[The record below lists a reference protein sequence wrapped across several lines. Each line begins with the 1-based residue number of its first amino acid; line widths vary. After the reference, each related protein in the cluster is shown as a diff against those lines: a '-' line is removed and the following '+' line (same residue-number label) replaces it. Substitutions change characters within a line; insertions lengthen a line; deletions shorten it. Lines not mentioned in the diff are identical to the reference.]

1 VSIAHKIRNRASRTF
16 EAVFKIPAKTRW
28 CLTGTPLQN
37 CLDDYGALLA
47 FIGVPPFVAKD
58 AFDKWIVRPVRSKDS
73 DSLPTLRRLVAAT
86 CLRRT
91 KATHASA
98 LGLSRKTEQVE
109 LVEMSSNDRQ
119 LYEFFKRRSYLVAD
133 LKNTANGLK
142 SSSVRMTATKNANT
156 LVLIGILRLI
166 CNHGEALL
174 SESALKAWKNQDT
187 SLVGW
192 EMLKSGVRMC
202 DSCAVEIE
210 DFNTSESIVE
220 EFACGHVVCE
230 CCASKIH
237 SSDNSSSCPKCRK
250 SPSKAPSPALSKV
263 ESESSSRERYP
274 PSAKVKALLRNLA
287 KARSAARL
295 WPGTNSQKRLLFF
308 HVSHS
313 NLSDSRVA

>member
-1 VSIAHKIRNRASRTF
+1 VFVAHKIRNRASKTF

-28 CLTGTPLQN
+28 CLTGTPIQN

-47 FIGVPPFVAKD
+47 FVGVSPFMAKD
-58 AFDKWIVRPVRSKDS
+58 AFDKWIARPVRSKDL

-142 SSSVRMTATKNANT
+142 RGSVRSANT

-166 CNHGEALL
+166 CNHGQALL
-174 SESALKAWKNQDT
+174 SESALKAWKSQDA
-187 SLVGW
+187 SLVSW
-192 EMLKSGVRMC
+192 EMLKSGVRRC
-202 DSCAVEIE
+202 DSCDLQIE
-210 DFNTSESIVE
+210 EFNISESMVE
-220 EFACGHVVCE
+220 VFACEHVVCE
-230 CCASKIH
+230 SCASKIH

-250 SPSKAPSPALSKV
+250 PPSKAPSPALSKV
-263 ESESSSRERYP
+263 EPESSSKERYP
-274 PSAKVKALLRNLA
+274 PSAKVNALLRNLA
-287 KARSAARL
+287 KTHSAARFG
-295 WPGTNSQKRLLFF
+295 PGTKSQKRLVLF